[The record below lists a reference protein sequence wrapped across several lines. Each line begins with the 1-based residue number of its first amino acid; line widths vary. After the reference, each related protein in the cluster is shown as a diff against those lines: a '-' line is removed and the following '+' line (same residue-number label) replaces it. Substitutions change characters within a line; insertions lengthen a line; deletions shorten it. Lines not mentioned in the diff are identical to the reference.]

1 MLATKTNTASAPNHR
16 FTFGCRRRWTT
27 RESRARVTVAH
38 TKDWHSNTRTAAVA
52 APTAVPTIIDTF
64 FHTGTGVILTCTES
78 ATAVYS
84 STAVVR
90 RGYLPVCVVC
100 PRSRPT
106 QRNTAYLIAI
116 MFIRRVTL
124 RCGFFLPWR
133 IVPIDLSQSARAEQL
148 PCGRG

>member
-1 MLATKTNTASAPNHR
+1 MKQMFLVIRSKRTHR
-16 FTFGCRRRWTT
+16 GNRG
-27 RESRARVTVAH
+27 
-38 TKDWHSNTRTAAVA
+38 AAVLIQKRLHSGWPSCGFPSELHIRLHEA
-52 APTAVPTIIDTF
+52 S
-64 FHTGTGVILTCTES
+64 CTES

-100 PRSRPT
+100 PTSRPT

-124 RCGFFLPWR
+124 RCVFFLPWR